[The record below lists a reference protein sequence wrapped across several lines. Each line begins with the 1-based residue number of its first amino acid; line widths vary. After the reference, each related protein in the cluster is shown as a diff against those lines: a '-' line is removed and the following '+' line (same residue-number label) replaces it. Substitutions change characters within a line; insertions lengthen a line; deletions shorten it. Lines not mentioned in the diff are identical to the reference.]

1 MQDDE
6 IIKNAMARE
15 ITCIWRYAD
24 GRIVVE
30 RMDPETRP
38 WRTLDYLEIKN
49 QRVIS
54 FTVCANEC
62 KTKYTGA
69 KALEL
74 AAAVYL

>member
-1 MQDDE
+1 MLKFL
-6 IIKNAMARE
+6 IKQWRE
-15 ITCIWRYAD
+15 NGN

-30 RMDPETRP
+30 RMDPET
-38 WRTLDYLEIKN
+38 WQTLAYIEFQD

-54 FTVCANEC
+54 FTVGAGDC

-74 AAAVYL
+74 AAAVYA